1 VTETQESTALEELL
15 DYIKRERG
23 FDFTGYKR
31 PSLTR
36 RISRRMQEVGVE
48 GFENYL
54 AFLEA
59 QPDEFAQLF
68 NTILINVTRFFRD
81 AETWEYLREEIIP
94 HMLEAK
100 ATSAVIRVWCTGCAS
115 GQEPY
120 TMAMLLAET
129 LGDDELR
136 ARVKIYATDVD
147 EEALQF
153 ARHGSYSAE
162 ELESVPPELRQKYF
176 EPEKEGDAMSVRP
189 DLRRMIIFGR
199 HDLIQDPPISRID
212 LLTARNTLI
221 YFGSGAQESI
231 LRNFHFSLNDTG
243 YLVLGRS
250 EVVTRRSKLFEPVD
264 LKRRVFAPLPRMG
277 DFRNR
282 LLHLVRDAEDGDPA
296 DHVHPTERLRETGF
310 EHSPVPHLI
319 VQADGRLAFANAQA
333 RHLFS
338 IGQRDLLRPFS
349 ELEVSYR
356 PIELRSLIDRAHS
369 ERRPVSANEIPLQVS
384 GEQRFYDVQVFP
396 MDGVDGDGGASI
408 AFTDITRYKH
418 MHERAETAQTQ
429 LSAAYEQAQSS
440 AEELETT
447 NEELQST
454 NEELETTNEELQST
468 NEELETMNEELQS
481 TNQELETIN
490 DELVL
495 RTSEYDQANALL
507 ESVLNQLKV
516 AVVLVNPELIVEAWS
531 ERAEDLWGLSAERAV
546 GTAFPNLE
554 IGLPVS
560 ELESAISACLSG
572 TEWQETTVDAVNRL
586 GQKMRCRVVCAP
598 LTSQQQSTG
607 AMLIV
612 EELRT

>member
-1 VTETQESTALEELL
+1 
-15 DYIKRERG
+15 
-23 FDFTGYKR
+23 
-31 PSLTR
+31 
-36 RISRRMQEVGVE
+36 
-48 GFENYL
+48 
-54 AFLEA
+54 
-59 QPDEFAQLF
+59 
-68 NTILINVTRFFRD
+68 
-81 AETWEYLREEIIP
+81 
-94 HMLEAK
+94 
-100 ATSAVIRVWCTGCAS
+100 
-115 GQEPY
+115 
-120 TMAMLLAET
+120 MAMLLAEM
-129 LGDDELR
+129 LGEDELR
-136 ARVKIYATDVD
+136 SRVKIYATDVD

-153 ARHGSYSAE
+153 ARHGSYSVE
-162 ELESVPPELRQKYF
+162 DLEPVPPELRKKYF
-176 EPEKEGDAMSVRP
+176 EPDYENGMSVQA
-189 DLRRMIIFGR
+189 DLRRMCIFGR

-221 YFGSGAQESI
+221 YFGSGAQEAI
-231 LRNFHFSLNDTG
+231 LRDFHFSLNDTG

-250 EVVTRRSKLFEPVD
+250 EVVTRGSKLFEPVD
-264 LKRRVFAPLPRMG
+264 LKRRVFAPLPRIG

-282 LLHLVRDAEDGDPA
+282 LLHLVRDAEDGDSA
-296 DHVHPTERLRETGF
+296 EHVHPTERLRETGF

-349 ELEVSYR
+349 ELDVSYR
-356 PIELRSLIDRAHS
+356 PVELRALIDRAHS
-369 ERRPVSANEIPLQVS
+369 ERRPVSANEVPLQVS

-396 MDGVDGDGGASI
+396 IDGADGDAGASI

-418 MHERAETAQTQ
+418 MHERAETASTQ
-429 LSAAYEQAQSS
+429 LSAAYEQAQSG

-516 AVVLVNPELIVEAWS
+516 AVILVNPELIVEAWS
-531 ERAEDLWGLSAERAV
+531 ERAEELWGLSPERAV
-546 GTAFPNLE
+546 GKAFPKLE

-560 ELESAISACLSG
+560 DLESSLTACLSG

-586 GQKMRCRVVCAP
+586 GQKIRCRVVCAP
-598 LTSQQQSTG
+598 LASGQHSTG

-612 EELRT
+612 EELPT

>member
-1 VTETQESTALEELL
+1 MTETQEDTALEELL

-36 RISRRMQEVGVE
+36 RIERRMQEVGVE

-68 NTILINVTRFFRD
+68 NTILINVTSFFRD
-81 AETWEYLREEIIP
+81 AETWGYLREEIIP
-94 HMLEAK
+94 RMIEAK
-100 ATSAVIRVWCTGCAS
+100 ATSEVIRIWCTGCAS

-120 TMAMLLAET
+120 TMAMLLGET
-129 LGDDELR
+129 LGEDELR

-153 ARHGSYSAE
+153 ARHGSYSVE
-162 ELESVPPELRQKYF
+162 DLEPVPPELREKYF
-176 EPEKEGDAMSVRP
+176 EPDDDNGMSVQP
-189 DLRRMIIFGR
+189 DLRRMLIFGR

-221 YFGSGAQESI
+221 YFGSGAQEAI
-231 LRNFHFSLNDTG
+231 LGDFHFSLNDTG

-282 LLHLVRDAEDGDPA
+282 LLHLVRDADDGDPA
-296 DHVHPTERLRETGF
+296 ERVHPSERLRETGF

-338 IGQRDLLRPFS
+338 IGQHDLLRPFS

-356 PIELRSLIDRAHS
+356 PVELRSLIDRAHS
-369 ERRPVSANEIPLQVS
+369 ERRPVSANEVPLQVS

-396 MDGVDGDGGASI
+396 MDGLDGEAGASI

-418 MHERAETAQTQ
+418 MQQRAETAQTQ

-490 DELVL
+490 DELAL

-516 AVVLVNPELIVEAWS
+516 AVILVDRELIVEAWS
-531 ERAEDLWGLSAERAV
+531 ERAEELWGLSPERAV
-546 GTAFPNLE
+546 GKAFPKLE

-560 ELESAISACLSG
+560 DLESVITACLTG
-572 TEWQETTVDAVNRL
+572 TAWQETTVDAVNRL
-586 GQKMRCRVVCAP
+586 GQKLRCRVACAP
-598 LTSQQQSTG
+598 LAPGQRSTG

-612 EELRT
+612 EELPT

>member
-1 VTETQESTALEELL
+1 VTETQEATALEELL
-15 DYIKRERG
+15 EYIKRERG

-36 RISRRMQEVGVE
+36 RISHRMQEVGVE

-68 NTILINVTRFFRD
+68 NTILINVTSFFRD
-81 AETWEYLREEIIP
+81 AETWRYLREEIVP
-94 HMLEAK
+94 HLIEAK
-100 ATSAVIRVWCTGCAS
+100 NPSDVIRVWCTGCAS

-120 TMAMLLAET
+120 TMAMLLGEA
-129 LGDDELR
+129 LGEDDPQ
-136 ARVKIYATDVD
+136 ARVKVYATDVD

-162 ELESVPPELRQKYF
+162 DLEPVPPELREKYF
-176 EPEKEGDAMSVRP
+176 EPDDENGMSVRP

-231 LRNFHFSLNDTG
+231 LRDFHFSLNDTG

-250 EVVTRRSKLFEPVD
+250 EVVTRGSKLFEPVD

-282 LLHLVRDAEDGDPA
+282 LLHLVRDADDGDPGKF
-296 DHVHPTERLRETGF
+296 VHPTERLRETGF

-319 VQADGRLAFANAQA
+319 VQGDGRLAFANAQA
-333 RHLFS
+333 RQLFS
-338 IGQRDLLRPFS
+338 IGERDLLRPFS

-356 PIELRSLIDRAHS
+356 PVELRSLIDRAYS
-369 ERRPVSANEIPLQVS
+369 ERRPVSAGEVPLQVS

-396 MDGVDGDGGASI
+396 MNELDGDVGTSI

-418 MHERAETAQTQ
+418 MQQRAETAQTQ

-440 AEELETT
+440 AEELET
-447 NEELQST
+447 T

-490 DELVL
+490 DELVQ

-516 AVVLVNPELIVEAWS
+516 AVILVNPELIVEAWS
-531 ERAEDLWGLSAERAV
+531 ERAEELWGLSPERAV
-546 GTAFPNLE
+546 GKAFPKLE
-554 IGLPVS
+554 IGLPMS
-560 ELESAISACLSG
+560 DLESALTACLSG

-586 GQKMRCRVVCAP
+586 GQKIRCRVVCAP
-598 LTSQQQSTG
+598 LASGQHSTG

-612 EELRT
+612 EELPT